1 MNKKSSKEKIES
13 AFITLIQDK
22 EINKIYITDII
33 KLAKVN
39 RSTFYN
45 HYQDIYDLADK
56 IKENMYKDV
65 LELYKEESI
74 KKEHSYNYL
83 KLFKHIKDNQL
94 YYKTMFK
101 LNFDFTNYYNFHLE
115 KNEAIKYYGTTTNID
130 YHIEFFK
137 AGISA
142 IIKKWLFNDC
152 IESPEEIVEII
163 HSEYKEKI
171 KN

>member
-45 HYQDIYDLADK
+45 HYQDIYDLANK